1 MSYDYMFFRSARHL
15 NSHDEIDEGTTVP
28 FGSDAEILALLRELY
43 PGASVDA
50 EGYGW
55 LDPAEYTGAI
65 HLSDD
70 EHRVFYIAALPREDV
85 QKLCNALGLNAFDGQ
100 AMELIQ
106 PE

>member
-1 MSYDYMFFRSARHL
+1 MSYDYMFFRPTHRL
-15 NSHDEIDEGTTVP
+15 TSHEEIDEDTIVP
-28 FGSDAEILALLRELY
+28 FKSNEEILALLQKLY

-55 LDPAEYTGAI
+55 LDPAGSTGAI
-65 HLSDD
+65 HFSDD
-70 EHRVFYIAALPREDV
+70 EYRVFYISNLLREDV

>member
-1 MSYDYMFFRSARHL
+1 MTRSTKARQSHL
-15 NSHDEIDEGTTVP
+15 GRTRRSWRFYESSTP
-28 FGSDAEILALLRELY
+28 AF
-43 PGASVDA
+43 VDA

-55 LDPAEYTGAI
+55 LDPAGSTGAI
-65 HLSDD
+65 HFSDD
-70 EHRVFYIAALPREDV
+70 EYRVFYISNLLREDV